1 MLMPKRVK
9 RRKQFRGSMAGKA
22 LRGNKISNGEYGLV
36 ATEPCWIKSNQ
47 IEAARV
53 AMTRYIKRGGKVW
66 IKIFPDKPV
75 TAKPAET
82 RMGSGKGALEY
93 WVAVVKPGRVMFR
106 DRWRTRREAARE
118 ALRLA
123 MHKLPCKC
131 KIVSK
136 ADLEGGDNSE
146 N

>member
-1 MLMPKRVK
+1 MLMPKRTK
-9 RRKQFRGSMAGKA
+9 HRKQFRGSMAGKA
-22 LRGNKISNGEYGLV
+22 MRGNVITYGDYGIV
-36 ATEPCWIKSNQ
+36 AQEPGWITSNQ

-53 AMTRYIKRGGKVW
+53 AMTRYVKRNGKVW

-82 RMGSGKGALEY
+82 RMGSGKGTLEY
-93 WVAVVKPGRVMFR
+93 WVAVVKPGRVMF
-106 DRWRTRREAARE
+106 EIGGIPESQAKE

-123 MHKLPCKC
+123 THKLPVKC
-131 KIVSK
+131 KIASK
-136 ADLEGGDNSE
+136 ADLEGGELSE

>member
-1 MLMPKRVK
+1 MLIPKRVK
-9 RRKQFRGSMAGKA
+9 YRKQFRGRMKGQAH
-22 LRGNKISNGEYGLV
+22 RGNKVAHGEYGLV
-36 ATEPCWIKSNQ
+36 ALEPSWITNRQ
-47 IEAARV
+47 IEAARI

-93 WVAVVKPGRVMFR
+93 WVAVVKPGRVMFEIAGVPEE
-106 DRWRTRREAARE
+106 TAKE

-131 KIVSK
+131 KIASK